1 MGGKK
6 AVSFVQKIQLPELVL
21 SIVKAIGVKGGRSL
35 LVGGYV
41 RDAALG
47 LRSKD
52 IDIEVHR
59 LEIDTLES
67 ILQGFG
73 RVDLVGK
80 QFGVLCLHGVDV
92 DWSVPRKDSRGRKP
106 EVIPDP
112 YMGIDEAARRRDLTI
127 NSMAVDIL
135 GQILLDPF
143 DGLEDLEQRILR
155 ATDPKLFVEDPLRFY
170 RVMGFISRL
179 DMKPDAELS
188 RICSDMDLSDIARE
202 RIDDEFTKMFLK
214 SKRPSIGLRW
224 IESLNRLDN
233 VLPGVAKLIGLSQDP
248 EWHPEG
254 DVWTHTLQAVDA
266 AAGLRCGDLHQD
278 LMLIWAALCH
288 DLGKVDTS
296 FENDGHIRSPGHAE
310 VSAKLAK
317 ELLSNYITRK
327 KVLNGVVKLVR
338 NHHNLQDFF
347 VNRAK
352 LQAFKRMAIRLSPE
366 TNLQQSALL
375 ALADCRGRN
384 PDGDEPLDIM
394 PDEIKWFVEKIN
406 VMQVATQPELPL
418 LMGRHLIDCIE
429 PGPEMGNLLKQ
440 AYEIQL
446 SEGIKAIDIL
456 KKRVL
461 DNRNQK

>member
-1 MGGKK
+1 
-6 AVSFVQKIQLPELVL
+6 
-21 SIVKAIGVKGGRSL
+21 
-35 LVGGYV
+35 
-41 RDAALG
+41 
-47 LRSKD
+47 
-52 IDIEVHR
+52 
-59 LEIDTLES
+59 
-67 ILQGFG
+67 
-73 RVDLVGK
+73 
-80 QFGVLCLHGVDV
+80 
-92 DWSVPRKDSRGRKP
+92 
-106 EVIPDP
+106 
-112 YMGIDEAARRRDLTI
+112 
-127 NSMAVDIL
+127 
-135 GQILLDPF
+135 
-143 DGLEDLEQRILR
+143 
-155 ATDPKLFVEDPLRFY
+155 
-170 RVMGFISRL
+170 
-179 DMKPDAELS
+179 
-188 RICSDMDLSDIARE
+188 
-202 RIDDEFTKMFLK
+202 
-214 SKRPSIGLRW
+214 
-224 IESLNRLDN
+224 